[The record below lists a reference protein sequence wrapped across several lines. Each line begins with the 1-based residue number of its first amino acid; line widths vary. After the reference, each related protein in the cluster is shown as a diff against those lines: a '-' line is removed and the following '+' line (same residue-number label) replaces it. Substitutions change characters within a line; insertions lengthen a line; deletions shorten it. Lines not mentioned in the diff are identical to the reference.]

1 MSKRFMNVGKIL
13 LSGCC
18 LVSAAF
24 ASNETFSHSASVKMP
39 ASTQDELAELII
51 PQTLY
56 AVTREDLADLRVVRS
71 EGATPVPFLVECVT
85 TKRSHFTRETRSLR
99 IHKVDELEGQKLQMI
114 LRREESEDATLSP
127 LSGLVIHT
135 PLRDFERK
143 IKVEASA
150 DGVTWKTVVESARIF
165 DVSAFADF
173 RVKEIELPGVEQR
186 YLRLTVDQMVSP
198 GTPLTTTVKTSEDKG
213 GTIQNIDRQFVE
225 EKRPFRIERVDGWVQ
240 KESWIHDARPLVKR
254 EFRLLAEEPDSELR
268 NRFPKA
274 TMIFFELGKAP
285 LERVTLKS
293 ASRMFRVD
301 CQLLIERDTTETG
314 GSRWIRVASAT
325 LSRLAFRDYL
335 REELSI
341 SCSESRAERYCLVIS
356 AQADASDLAL
366 ATCEGADYRAVFP
379 CSVGDSLLLVCG
391 NTEKVFTVGH
401 NPGQVRALLTSG
413 IKPVRAELGP
423 LIQGKTQGATWKIN
437 MTWVMTAAVL
447 LAACVLAVAVAVAL
461 KRMPPEE
468 GNAKP

>member
-1 MSKRFMNVGKIL
+1 MSNLMIKAKEFVLAISL
-13 LSGCC
+13 IA
-18 LVSAAF
+18 SAAF

-39 ASTQDELAELII
+39 AITQDELAELVL
-51 PQTLY
+51 PQALY
-56 AVTREDLADLRVVRS
+56 AITREDLADLRVVRS

-99 IHKVDELEGQKLQMI
+99 IHKVEELEGQKLQMI

-213 GTIQNIDRQFVE
+213 GAIQNIDRQFVE

-254 EFRLLAEEPDSELR
+254 EFRLLAEEPDAELR

-274 TMIFFELGKAP
+274 SMIFFELGKAP

-301 CQLLIERDTTETG
+301 CQLLIERDTPETG
-314 GSRWIRVASAT
+314 GSRWMRIASAT

-356 AQADASDLAL
+356 AQAEASDFSLAS
-366 ATCEGADYRAVFP
+366 CEGADYRAVFP

-401 NPGQVRALLTSG
+401 NPGQVRALLNSG